1 MAIYH
6 LSAKPVSRSAGR
18 TATASAAYRAGE
30 KIIDNRTGE
39 IHDYTR
45 RGGVESADIVLP
57 SGAPEWAADREKLWN
72 AAELAEKRK
81 DACVAREYEVA
92 LPAELSPE
100 QRRRLALD
108 FAKDMASRE
117 GCAVDV
123 AIHAPGKKGDNR
135 NHHAHIL
142 RTTRKVGPDGLGA
155 KLDTEQAGRKRK
167 DDLEQVRERWASM
180 TNTALA
186 RAGHSAR
193 VDHRTLEAQGIDRA
207 AGMHLGPSATAI
219 ERRGEVS
226 DKTANREAANRQAAQ
241 VLAQREAAARQAQAQ
256 REAQQAREAAA
267 QQAREAQQQA
277 EREAARQQARQEAEA
292 RRQALDA
299 AAAARAR
306 QEAKEAR
313 EAKAKAE
320 QKAQQAAQQAR
331 EAAAAAAE
339 AQAQREAAQAARQA
353 AEAQQQKMAAGLVT
367 QREQELAARTLAAL
381 QRDDHRELERC
392 YMQAGVLRREALQDL
407 ADASPQP
414 VNARAIEHRIKQEQN
429 DSARKSG
436 DREPWAFEGPAQH
449 LCRWD
454 AAAKSAESDLEKHI
468 KSDRPTGFFQ
478 RGEAKAWDAQKDEL
492 ERLAKGWAGAA
503 QRVKRDLQTETAA
516 RVAKAEAVEA
526 QRAAKNAPQQAQAQS
541 RVDGI
546 AELSKALETALQPH
560 RERERQRDIDH
571 GHDFGR

>member
-331 EAAAAAAE
+331 EAA
-339 AQAQREAAQAARQA
+339 
-353 AEAQQQKMAAGLVT
+353 EAQQQKMAAGLVT

-414 VNARAIEHRIKQEQN
+414 VNALAIEHRIKQEQN

-492 ERLAKGWAGAA
+492 QRLAVGWAQSAE
-503 QRVKRDLQTETAA
+503 RVKRELRTETAS
-516 RVAKAEAVEA
+516 RVERAEAVEA
-526 QRAAKNAPQQAQAQS
+526 NRAAKNAPQQALHAG
-541 RVDGI
+541 RVGALD
-546 AELSKALETALQPH
+546 ELSKALETALKPH

-571 GHDFGR
+571 GDDFGR

>member
-392 YMQAGVLRREALQDL
+392 YMQAGVLRREALKDL
-407 ADASPQP
+407 ADVSPQP
-414 VNARAIEHRIKQEQN
+414 VNALAIEHRIKQEQN

-436 DREPWAFEGPAQH
+436 DREPWAFEGPDQH

-454 AAAKSAESDLEKHI
+454 AAAKAAEKDLERHI
-468 KSDRPTGFFQ
+468 KSDRPTGFFK
-478 RGEAKAWDAQKDEL
+478 RAETKAWDAQKDEL
-492 ERLAKGWAGAA
+492 ARLWDGWTEAA
-503 QRVKRDLQTETAA
+503 ARVKRELRTETAA
-516 RVAKAEAVEA
+516 RVEKAEAVEA
-526 QRAAKNAPQQAQAQS
+526 RRAAQKAPEQALHAG
-541 RVDGI
+541 RVGAI
-546 AELSKALETALQPH
+546 EELSKALETALKPH

-571 GHDFGR
+571 GDDFGR